1 MQVGLT
7 VEELRHLPHDG
18 PVPPG
23 TVPDEVHA
31 WVAQRGAH
39 GLRELN
45 CMSQLSKGPCN
56 VTCSKVAFK
65 TNLPV

>member
-31 WVAQRGAH
+31 WATRRSAH
-39 GLRELN
+39 RLGELSWI
-45 CMSQLSKGPCN
+45 SQLYDGPYSKDVFEN
-56 VTCSKVAFK
+56 
-65 TNLPV
+65 NRPV